1 MSDPDHILDIETVF
15 ELNNIALSIDSLTG
29 AEFTIVVVNDY
40 KGESDFEFAKELF
53 MHWQI
58 GKQKADNGLLLFIA
72 MDRHE
77 YRFISGYGME
87 GILPDVYL
95 SQIAEKYLKPHFQAA
110 DYNTGLLETAKVIG
124 QALKSP
130 NAVAELKSIMPEAQT
145 FWERNSTYLLN
156 SLGIIFLFILIYKY
170 CIGVQQKTLKEKKKK
185 EREKR
190 NKKKRTPFI
199 TGFFLTFFILMLVV
213 LPISIIREEFTRFF
227 SWRNLPY
234 LTILFLTSTLTILI
248 KDGVHIIRGNYP
260 DKEDQEKEYRKYISK
275 LIIPIV
281 LTPFI
286 WIPLRITSNR
296 FKRDRIR
303 FLPPDDSGNWERIKR
318 SLKPSQIS
326 EFLDKGQLKEE
337 KIKSRSYEIWRNT
350 KDKSVKLIPW
360 QIDDSYEECTECHYY
375 TLQKNLTK
383 EIRKPTGL
391 VAGEG
396 QKYDQCSNCGYFKSI
411 EFYPIYESRSSSG
424 GGSFGSSGGG
434 GGYGGGGGG
443 GSFGGGSTGGGG
455 AGGSW

>member
-1 MSDPDHILDIETVF
+1 
-15 ELNNIALSIDSLTG
+15 
-29 AEFTIVVVNDY
+29 
-40 KGESDFEFAKELF
+40 
-53 MHWQI
+53 
-58 GKQKADNGLLLFIA
+58 

-77 YRFISGYGME
+77 YRFISGYGIE
-87 GILPDVYL
+87 GILPDAYL

-110 DYNTGLLETAKVIG
+110 DYNTGLLETAKVIS
-124 QALKSP
+124 QVLKSP

-145 FWERNSTYLLN
+145 FWERNSTYFLN
-156 SLGIIFLFILIYKY
+156 SLGIIFLFILLYKY
-170 CIGVQQKTLKEKKKK
+170 IRWVQQKILKEK
-185 EREKR
+185 R
-190 NKKKRTPFI
+190 KKKREKQHNNNRTPFAVGFVI
-199 TGFFLTFFILMLVV
+199 TLFILMMVV
-213 LPISIIREEFTRFF
+213 LPISIVREEFTKYF

-234 LTILFLTSTLTILI
+234 LTILFLTSTLTNLI
-248 KDGVHIIRGNYP
+248 KKGVHIIKDNYP
-260 DKEDQEKEYRKYISK
+260 DKEDQEKAYQKYISK
-275 LIIPIV
+275 LLVPIV

-286 WIPLRITSNR
+286 WIPLKITSNR

-318 SLKPSQIS
+318 SLKPNQIS

-337 KIKSRSYEIWRNT
+337 KIESRSYEIWRNT

-360 QIDDSYEECTECHYY
+360 SIDSNYKECPECHYF

-383 EIRKPTGL
+383 EIRKPTRL
-391 VAGEG
+391 VKGEG

-411 EFYPIYESRSSSG
+411 EFYTIYERRGSSG
-424 GGSFGSSGGG
+424 SSSFGSSGGG
-434 GGYGGGGGG
+434 GYGGRSGG